1 MINQKKYKVAII
13 GCGGIGHAHMEGY
26 NKIEEVEVIACCDPV
41 PSAVE
46 YYKNEFNIPQGFNDL
61 DEMLNIA
68 KPEIVSVCVWHLLH
82 DEITNKVAKSKS
94 VKGIICEKPMAIGVE
109 KARSMVQV
117 CKENDVKLAISHQRR
132 FTPGWIKA
140 KELVENGDI
149 GIPNRAELRVK
160 DGLLN
165 WGTHS
170 IDGARFILG
179 DPRPIW
185 VMGSVERYT
194 NKYERDTA
202 IEDSCIGLIHFEN
215 DIQFFIQSD
224 LMDNGADA
232 GKFEIY
238 GTEGFLKITETEVK
252 IFNKSS
258 NGWKDVEIPLRDGDV
273 AIGGNTNAEQTLE
286 LIDRIEGGKKHR
298 GAGDVA
304 AETVEIMMGIYESAR
319 INRVVKFPLDVKGY
333 PLEKMIEQ
341 GLLELES
348 NERYDIRGFLKRE
361 NIDEDLYA
369 RLRDDGLSHHEAMR
383 TINES

>member
-1 MINQKKYKVAII
+1 MINQKKYKVAIV

-252 IFNKSS
+252 IFNAKS
-258 NGWKDVEIPLRDGDV
+258 NG
-273 AIGGNTNAEQTLE
+273 
-286 LIDRIEGGKKHR
+286 
-298 GAGDVA
+298 
-304 AETVEIMMGIYESAR
+304 
-319 INRVVKFPLDVKGY
+319 
-333 PLEKMIEQ
+333 
-341 GLLELES
+341 
-348 NERYDIRGFLKRE
+348 
-361 NIDEDLYA
+361 
-369 RLRDDGLSHHEAMR
+369 
-383 TINES
+383 

>member
-1 MINQKKYKVAII
+1 MKKYKTAIV

-26 NKIEEVEVIACCDPV
+26 EKIDEIDVIACCDTV

-46 YYKNEFNIPQGFNDL
+46 YYKKEFNIPNGYTDIE
-61 DEMLNIA
+61 EMLE
-68 KPEIVSVCVWHLLH
+68 KSQPEIVSVCVWHLLH
-82 DEITNKVAKSKS
+82 DEITRKLSES
-94 VKGIICEKPMAIGVE
+94 PHVKGIICEKPMAIGID
-109 KARSMVQV
+109 KANSMVEA
-117 CKENDVKLAISHQRR
+117 CKKNDTKLVVSHQRR

-140 KELVENGDI
+140 KEIVENGEI
-149 GIPNRAELRVK
+149 GIPTRAELRVK

-179 DPRPIW
+179 DPKAKW
-185 VMGSVERYT
+185 VVGSVERYT
-194 NKYERDTA
+194 NKYERDTP
-202 IEDSCIGLIHFEN
+202 IEDSCTGLIHFEN
-215 DIQFFIQSD
+215 DLQFFIQSD
-224 LMDNGADA
+224 LMDNDCDA

-286 LIDRIEGGKKHR
+286 LIDWIEGGEKHR

-319 INRVVKFPLDVKGY
+319 INRVVKFPLEVKGY
-333 PLEKMIEQ
+333 PLEKMIEE

-369 RLRDDGLSHHEAMR
+369 RLRDDGLSRHEAMR
-383 TINES
+383 AINES

>member
-1 MINQKKYKVAII
+1 MKKYKTAIV

-26 NKIEEVEVIACCDPV
+26 EKIDKIDVIACCDTV

-46 YYKNEFNIPQGFNDL
+46 YYKKEFNIPNGYTDIE
-61 DEMLNIA
+61 EMLE
-68 KPEIVSVCVWHLLH
+68 KSQPEIVSVCVWHLLH
-82 DEITNKVAKSKS
+82 DEITIKLSES
-94 VKGIICEKPMAIGVE
+94 PHVKGIICEKPMAIGID
-109 KARSMVQV
+109 KANSMVEA
-117 CKENDVKLAISHQRR
+117 CKKNDTKLVVSHQRR

-140 KELVENGDI
+140 KEIVENGEI
-149 GIPNRAELRVK
+149 GIPTRAELRVK

-179 DPRPIW
+179 DPKAKW
-185 VMGSVERYT
+185 VVGSVERYT
-194 NKYERDTA
+194 NKYERDTP
-202 IEDSCIGLIHFEN
+202 IEDSCTGLIHFEN
-215 DIQFFIQSD
+215 DLQFFIQSD
-224 LMDNGADA
+224 LMDNDCDA

-286 LIDRIEGGKKHR
+286 LIDWIEGGEKHR

-319 INRVVKFPLDVKGY
+319 INRVVKFPLEVKGY
-333 PLEKMIEQ
+333 PLEKMIEE

-383 TINES
+383 AINES

>member
-1 MINQKKYKVAII
+1 MKKYKTAIV

-26 NKIEEVEVIACCDPV
+26 EKIDEIDVIACCDTV

-46 YYKNEFNIPQGFNDL
+46 YYKKEFNIPNGYTDI
-61 DEMLNIA
+61 DEMLE
-68 KPEIVSVCVWHLLH
+68 KSQPEIVSVCVWHLLH
-82 DEITNKVAKSKS
+82 DEITIKLSES
-94 VKGIICEKPMAIGVE
+94 PHVKGIICEKPMAIGID
-109 KARSMVQV
+109 KANSMVEA
-117 CKENDVKLAISHQRR
+117 CKKNDTKLVVSHQRR

-140 KELVENGDI
+140 KEIVENGEI
-149 GIPNRAELRVK
+149 GTPTRAELRVK

-179 DPRPIW
+179 DPKAKW
-185 VMGSVERYT
+185 VVGSVERYT
-194 NKYERDTA
+194 NKYERDTP
-202 IEDSCIGLIHFEN
+202 IEDSCTGLIHFEN
-215 DIQFFIQSD
+215 DLQFFIQSD
-224 LMDNGADA
+224 LMDNDCDA

-286 LIDRIEGGKKHR
+286 LIDWIEGGKKHR

-333 PLEKMIEQ
+333 PLEKMIEE

>member
-1 MINQKKYKVAII
+1 
-13 GCGGIGHAHMEGY
+13 
-26 NKIEEVEVIACCDPV
+26 
-41 PSAVE
+41 VE
-46 YYKNEFNIPQGFNDL
+46 YYKKEFNIPNGYTDIE
-61 DEMLNIA
+61 EMLE
-68 KPEIVSVCVWHLLH
+68 KSQPEIVSVCVWHLLH
-82 DEITNKVAKSKS
+82 DEITIKLSES
-94 VKGIICEKPMAIGVE
+94 PHVKGIICEKPMAIGID
-109 KARSMVQV
+109 KANSMVEA
-117 CKENDVKLAISHQRR
+117 CKKNDTKLVVSHQRR

-140 KELVENGDI
+140 KEIVENGEI
-149 GIPNRAELRVK
+149 GIPTRAELRVK

-179 DPRPIW
+179 DPKAKW
-185 VMGSVERYT
+185 VVGSVERYT
-194 NKYERDTA
+194 NKYERDTP
-202 IEDSCIGLIHFEN
+202 IEDSCTGLIHFEN
-215 DIQFFIQSD
+215 DLQFFIQSD
-224 LMDNGADA
+224 LMDNDCDA

-286 LIDRIEGGKKHR
+286 LIDWIEGGKKHR

-333 PLEKMIEQ
+333 PLEKMIEE

-383 TINES
+383 AINES